1 MEPMPRPHLP
11 YLLKEIARG
20 KTFWYFRRGKGLRV
34 RIHGEYGS
42 AEFTQNYLAAL
53 NGVTSQSKP
62 VAANG
67 TLGWLIACY
76 KESSAW
82 ARLSPYTQGQ
92 RSATYKAVIA
102 RAGDAQLSDITAK
115 TIRRGIEARAKTP
128 FAANDFLK
136 AMRAVFS
143 WAKRAQ
149 HVETDPTEG
158 IKSFPQ
164 KTEGFH
170 VWTEE
175 EIARFES
182 RWAVGTRERLALAV
196 LLFTG
201 LRRGDAASLGRQH
214 IRDGVLTF
222 RTTKTGQQVTIPV
235 LPELAKIIDATPT
248 GSLALIATPDGRPMT
263 AHSFGHFFQDACKAA
278 GVPGRAH
285 GLRKACA
292 TRFAEHGCTEEELKG
307 WFGWSD
313 GRMASVYTRKANRG
327 KLAIEA
333 ARKLKG

>member
-1 MEPMPRPHLP
+1 MEPMPRSRLP

-53 NGVTSQSKP
+53 NGDAPKSRP
-62 VAANG
+62 VAASG
-67 TLGWLIACY
+67 TLGWLIDAY
-76 KESSAW
+76 KGSSAW
-82 ARLSPYTQGQ
+82 ERLSPYTKVQ
-92 RSATYKAVIA
+92 RSSTYKAVIA
-102 RAGDAQLSDITAK
+102 RAGDAPLNAITAK
-115 TIRRGIEARAKTP
+115 TIRKGIEDRAKTP

-136 AMRAVFS
+136 AMRALFS

-149 HVETDPTEG
+149 HVEIDPTEG
-158 IKSFPQ
+158 VKGFPQ

-170 VWTEE
+170 VWTDE
-175 EIARFES
+175 EIARFEA
-182 RWAVGTRERLALAV
+182 RWPIGTRERLAFAV
-196 LLFTG
+196 LLYTG
-201 LRRGDAASLGRQH
+201 MRRGDASTLGRQH
-214 IRDGVLTF
+214 IKDGTITF
-222 RTTKTGQQVTIPV
+222 RTQKTGQQVTIPV
-235 LPELAKIIDATPT
+235 LPKLAAVINATKT
-248 GSLALIATPDGRPMT
+248 GDLALIATQDGHAMSP
-263 AHSFGHFFQDACKAA
+263 HSFGHWFQDACKAA
-278 GVPGRAH
+278 GLPGRAH

-333 ARKLKG
+333 AKKLAK